1 MANPNWNYTLKKSYQ
16 NEWHGIQFYDFSSL
30 SSKNLAGP
38 EFYQAFY
45 HEFFKRYQNYEQLSS
60 SWRRGKERC
69 AEFVLDR
76 SGVDSKILSV
86 GCGSGIMEHQM
97 QIQVPQLDL
106 FIHEVTPLAW
116 RWIEKEFPDGHRFL
130 GLIPACLP
138 DNIRFDL
145 VYLSAV
151 DYALDDNVLVG
162 LLAALRSFM
171 TDRGQCL
178 LISASFQDAPV
189 TLEEKA
195 ISLAR
200 ELKTVAAAAL
210 DLFGLRPRGQFWGWS
225 RTQKVYRS

>member
-1 MANPNWNYTLKKSYQ
+1 
-16 NEWHGIQFYDFSSL
+16 
-30 SSKNLAGP
+30 
-38 EFYQAFY
+38 
-45 HEFFKRYQNYEQLSS
+45 
-60 SWRRGKERC
+60 
-69 AEFVLDR
+69 
-76 SGVDSKILSV
+76 
-86 GCGSGIMEHQM
+86 M
-97 QIQVPQLDL
+97 QTQVPQLDL

-178 LISASFQDAPV
+178 LISASFQDTPV

-200 ELKTVAAAAL
+200 ELKTFAAAAL

-225 RTQKVYRS
+225 RTQKEYRSIMSCAGYQDIEDGFIDPDKRSHYWIAGR